1 MLGVT
6 REGFRKYLLN
16 RDKPWKYEHIVELI
30 KEILNE
36 DEYNDM
42 YGRIR
47 MYEALINKYPS
58 EKIPCEHTINKIM
71 QIAHINNHLRK
82 PKGITESDP
91 NAKPAEN
98 LFKRNFKA
106 DKPYDK
112 CVTDITEVPAK
123 DGKLYVSG
131 LFDCYSLRILGLEMR
146 DNMKAD
152 LCIQTIKNAYMLN
165 PKLKGC
171 KIHSDRGRQYTSE
184 PYVNNLM
191 ALGLI
196 QSMNSAGG
204 RCHDNAKCES
214 MWSRMKVELFYER
227 YDTRKMTKEE
237 LKKLIWRYYMSYW
250 NNRRICT
257 ANGGLPPILKEQQ
270 YYDSIANK
278 DKQYDLYVI

>member
-1 MLGVT
+1 MLNVT
-6 REGFRKYLLN
+6 REGFRQFLID
-16 RDKPWKYEHIVELI
+16 RERPWKYAHIIELI
-30 KEILNE
+30 NEILAE

-47 MYEALINKYPS
+47 MYEALTQKYPN

-71 QIAHINNHLRK
+71 QKAHINNHLRK
-82 PKGITESDP
+82 PKGITETEP
-91 NAKPAEN
+91 NAKPTEN
-98 LFKRNFKA
+98 LLKRNFKA
-106 DKPYDK
+106 EKPYDK

-131 LFDCYSLRILGLEMR
+131 LFDCYSLKILGLEMR

-165 PKLKGC
+165 PRLRGC

-184 PYVNNLM
+184 LYVNNLI

-204 RCHDNAKCES
+204 RCHDNAKCEVNYS
-214 MWSRMKVELFYER
+214 
-227 YDTRKMTKEE
+227 
-237 LKKLIWRYYMSYW
+237 
-250 NNRRICT
+250 
-257 ANGGLPPILKEQQ
+257 Q
-270 YYDSIANK
+270 
-278 DKQYDLYVI
+278 